1 MYLSNSDGSE
11 INMSYVLDEKVKRA
25 GVAASFA
32 ELKKLG
38 LVEKKGPFVPR
49 TKMDAL
55 VSVSRA

>member
-1 MYLSNSDGSE
+1 
-11 INMSYVLDEKVKRA
+11 MSYVLDEEVKRA
-25 GVAASFA
+25 GVAARFA
-32 ELKKLG
+32 ELKRLG